1 MFPHP
6 RSLSI
11 NWLGAT
17 FQLWCTQLKSWWDS
31 VWCCWRTMG
40 LLQTDLAKK
49 PSVVFVKL
57 SLWATT
63 EYHTT
68 IFRMLLPCP
77 RYKLAY
83 ISYVTIVYQNKLA
96 FVKSIPRKNTFM
108 SWSRAWLT
116 ISTTVLTHSL
126 RRNQQSFWSQ
136 EKIDPCSLV

>member
-1 MFPHP
+1 
-6 RSLSI
+6 
-11 NWLGAT
+11 
-17 FQLWCTQLKSWWDS
+17 
-31 VWCCWRTMG
+31 MG

-83 ISYVTIVYQNKLA
+83 ISYVTIVYQNKLT

-108 SWSRAWLT
+108 S
-116 ISTTVLTHSL
+116 
-126 RRNQQSFWSQ
+126 
-136 EKIDPCSLV
+136 